1 MGEEKPN
8 IVVTGIS
15 GNLGLKL
22 LPQLKG
28 YRVTGI
34 GLNPPE
40 TSEPLSFVRLDLG
53 LEDSC
58 RELFLLMRSLRPVAV
73 IHLAFAADPM
83 RSGMNDADRMWQINV
98 GGTARVFEA
107 LTEVNRDE
115 EIIKKFIFVSC
126 AFAYGTHLSREV
138 TEDKKLSAHSLPI
151 AIHKMEADQAIQ
163 QRAPSARGC
172 SVYLLRPAIF
182 AGAGGSSY
190 LVRSFRGTPSGRSK
204 IGAKLGKNGKRLPFI
219 VPWGKQYLERRVQF
233 VHIEDMARIITFI
246 LRKSEPESRRL
257 TVLNVSGRGEPIA
270 LRRCAEIAETKL
282 LRVPGE
288 WTMRQLLHFLWKA
301 GISEIPSEAMPYLSG
316 NPIMNTDRLREFLG
330 PYYEDV
336 IHYTVSEAFADSFAP
351 YPHLEAVGPAA
362 HEVDHA

>member
-1 MGEEKPN
+1 MDEEKPN

-15 GNLGLKL
+15 GHLGLKL

-53 LEDSC
+53 LEESC
-58 RELFLLMRSLRPVAV
+58 RELFLLMRALRPVAV
-73 IHLAFAADPM
+73 IHLAFLSDPM
-83 RSGMNDADRMWQINV
+83 RSGMNDADRTWQINV

-126 AFAYGTHLSREV
+126 AYAYGTHFPHEV
-138 TEDKKLSAHSLPI
+138 TEDKKLSADSLTI
-151 AIHKMEADQAIQ
+151 AVHKMEADQAIQ

-182 AGAGGSSY
+182 AGVGGSNY
-190 LVRSFRGTPSGRSK
+190 LVRGFQGTPSGRSK
-204 IGAKLGKNGKRLPFI
+204 IGTNLNKNGKRMPFI
-219 VPWGKQYLERRVQF
+219 VPLGKKYLARRIQA
-233 VHIEDMARIITFI
+233 VHIEDVARVITFI

-257 TVLNVSGRGEPIA
+257 TVLNIAGRGEPIA
-270 LRRCAEIAETKL
+270 LGRCAEIAETKL

-288 WTMRQLLHFLWKA
+288 WMMRQLSRLLWRA
-301 GISEIPSEAMPYLSG
+301 GISEMPPEAIPYLSG

-336 IHYTVSEAFADSFAP
+336 IHHTVADAFACSFASRR
-351 YPHLEAVGPAA
+351 HLETVGSTA
-362 HEVDHA
+362 HTVDHV